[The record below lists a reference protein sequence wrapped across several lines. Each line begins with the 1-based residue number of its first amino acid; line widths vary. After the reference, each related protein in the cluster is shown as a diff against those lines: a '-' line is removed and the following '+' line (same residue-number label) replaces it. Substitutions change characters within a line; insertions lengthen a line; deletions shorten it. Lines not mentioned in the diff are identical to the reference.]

1 MNKSDN
7 TDDFHE
13 MKFGFSEDE
22 NSIMD
27 RKQIKALTKE
37 TLRRATNDGN
47 KQCHNHKD
55 CSYYNLLDLYTTNE
69 LHAISELI
77 SAMCAID
84 VTLFNMTSMSSVDVL
99 IHIDTILKVR
109 ETEFDSEIIG

>member
-7 TDDFHE
+7 TGDFHE
-13 MKFGFSEDE
+13 MKFGFSENEDAR
-22 NSIMD
+22 MD

-47 KQCHNHKD
+47 KKCHNHKD
-55 CSYYNLLDLYTTNE
+55 CSYFNLLDLYTTNE
-69 LHAISELI
+69 LQAISELI

-99 IHIDTILKVR
+99 IHIATILEIR
-109 ETEFDSEIIG
+109 DTEFDADIIG